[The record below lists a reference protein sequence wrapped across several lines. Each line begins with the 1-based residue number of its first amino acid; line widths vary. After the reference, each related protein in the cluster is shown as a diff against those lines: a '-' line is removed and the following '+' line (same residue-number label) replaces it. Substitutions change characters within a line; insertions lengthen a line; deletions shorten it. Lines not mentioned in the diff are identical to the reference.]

1 VPLIFD
7 TTLLGSFVLRLFGLS
22 IPRDCGGRH
31 AACQPD
37 ADTGTRPSPTR
48 RGDHRIGAGGDVFA
62 TGLPPGHPRRWPARQ
77 QGMEMLL
84 CPGTLI
90 VQGFG
95 VRLVWNGVKSLR
107 AETGIGTA

>member
-1 VPLIFD
+1 
-7 TTLLGSFVLRLFGLS
+7 
-22 IPRDCGGRH
+22 
-31 AACQPD
+31 
-37 ADTGTRPSPTR
+37 
-48 RGDHRIGAGGDVFA
+48 
-62 TGLPPGHPRRWPARQ
+62 
-77 QGMEMLL
+77 MEMLL